1 MSCWKAIRS
10 ALSAQMIK
18 VGQRVSFIPH
28 YMKEDKQNK
37 DYAKRPQPVEG
48 KVFMVNDR
56 GVIFVE
62 YEVSGVMLPT
72 TFLPVDIGHKVRL
85 VK

>member
-1 MSCWKAIRS
+1 M
-10 ALSAQMIK
+10 LVMVK
-18 VGQRVSFIPH
+18 VGRRVSFIPH

-62 YEVSGVMLPT
+62 YEVSGVMLRT

>member
-1 MSCWKAIRS
+1 MMLA
-10 ALSAQMIK
+10 MVK

-56 GVIFVE
+56 GIIFVE
-62 YEVSGVMLPT
+62 Y
-72 TFLPVDIGHKVRL
+72 
-85 VK
+85 

>member
-1 MSCWKAIRS
+1 MLA
-10 ALSAQMIK
+10 MVK

-28 YMKEDKQNK
+28 YMKDDKQNK
-37 DYAKRPQPVEG
+37 DYAKRPQPVED
-48 KVFMVNDR
+48 KVFMVNGR

-62 YEVSGVMLPT
+62 YEVSGVMLRT

>member
-1 MSCWKAIRS
+1 MLA
-10 ALSAQMIK
+10 MVM

-37 DYAKRPQPVEG
+37 NHALRPQPVEG
-48 KVFMVNDR
+48 KVFKVNDR

-62 YEVSGVMLPT
+62 YEVSGVKLRT

>member
-1 MSCWKAIRS
+1 M
-10 ALSAQMIK
+10 LVMVK

-37 DYAKRPQPVEG
+37 NHALRPQPVEG
-48 KVFMVNDR
+48 KVFKVNER

-62 YEVSGVMLPT
+62 YIVSGVTLRT
-72 TFLPVDIGHKVRL
+72 SFLPVDFGHKVRL

>member
-1 MSCWKAIRS
+1 MSCRCD
-10 ALSAQMIK
+10 MVK
-18 VGQRVSFIPH
+18 VGQRVSFIPY

-37 DYAKRPQPVEG
+37 DHALRPQPVEG

-62 YEVSGVMLPT
+62 YEVSGVMLRT
-72 TFLPVDIGHKVRL
+72 SFLPHDFGSKVRVL
-85 VK
+85 K

>member
-1 MSCWKAIRS
+1 MV
-10 ALSAQMIK
+10 K
-18 VGQRVSFIPH
+18 VGQAVRFVPH

-48 KVFMVNDR
+48 KVFMVNDI

-62 YEVSGVMLPT
+62 YEVSGVKLRT

-85 VK
+85 LKERR

>member
-1 MSCWKAIRS
+1 MSFLCD
-10 ALSAQMIK
+10 MVK

-37 DYAKRPQPVEG
+37 NHALRPQPVEG
-48 KVFMVNDR
+48 KVFKINER

-62 YEVSGVMLPT
+62 YIVSGVTLRT
-72 TFLPVDIGHKVRL
+72 SFLPVDFGHKVRL

>member
-1 MSCWKAIRS
+1 MSCRCD
-10 ALSAQMIK
+10 MVK
-18 VGQRVSFIPH
+18 VDQRVSFIPH

-56 GVIFVE
+56 GIIFVE
-62 YEVSGVMLPT
+62 YEVSGVMLRT

>member
-1 MSCWKAIRS
+1 MRP

-28 YMKEDKQNK
+28 YMKEDEQNK

-48 KVFMVNDR
+48 TVFMVNER

-62 YEVSGVMLPT
+62 YEVSGVKLRT
-72 TFLPVDIGHKVRL
+72 AFLPVDFGHKVRL

>member
-1 MSCWKAIRS
+1 MLA
-10 ALSAQMIK
+10 MVK

-37 DYAKRPQPVEG
+37 NHALRPQPVEG
-48 KVFMVNDR
+48 KVFKVNDR

-62 YEVSGVMLPT
+62 YEVSGVKLRT

>member
-1 MSCWKAIRS
+1 MSC
-10 ALSAQMIK
+10 LCDMVK

-28 YMKEDKQNK
+28 YMTEDKQNK
-37 DYAKRPQPVEG
+37 NHALRPQPVEG
-48 KVFMVNDR
+48 EVFKINER

-62 YEVSGVMLPT
+62 YIVSGVNLRVA
-72 TFLPVDIGHKVRL
+72 FLPVDFGSKVRL

>member
-1 MSCWKAIRS
+1 MV
-10 ALSAQMIK
+10 K

-62 YEVSGVMLPT
+62 YEAGGVLMRT
-72 TFLPVDIGHKVRL
+72 TFLPVDIGKKARL
-85 VK
+85 IK

>member
-1 MSCWKAIRS
+1 MSC
-10 ALSAQMIK
+10 LCDMVK
-18 VGQRVSFIPH
+18 VGQRVSFSPH
-28 YMKEDKQNK
+28 YMKDDKQNK
-37 DYAKRPQPVEG
+37 NHALRPQPVEG

-62 YEVSGVMLPT
+62 YEVSGVKLRT

>member
-1 MSCWKAIRS
+1 
-10 ALSAQMIK
+10 
-18 VGQRVSFIPH
+18 
-28 YMKEDKQNK
+28 MKEDKQNK

-56 GVIFVE
+56 GIIFVE
-62 YEVSGVMLPT
+62 YEVSGVMLRT